1 MLVNHAGFRT
11 FQIVITF
18 GCNHA
23 SHVLAKMR
31 LVNGNNYYKKKNK
44 KKNSWSLV
52 IFTVSQDQKAKK
64 YPILIKGITVDID
77 PT

>member
-31 LVNGNNYYKKKNK
+31 LVNGNNYYKKKK
-44 KKNSWSLV
+44 KK
-52 IFTVSQDQKAKK
+52 KK
-64 YPILIKGITVDID
+64 TLGL
-77 PT
+77 

>member
-31 LVNGNNYYKKKNK
+31 LVNGNNYYKKKN
-44 KKNSWSLV
+44 SWSLV

-64 YPILIKGITVDID
+64 YPILIKEITVDID
-77 PT
+77 QHD

>member
-31 LVNGNNYYKKKNK
+31 LVNGNNYYKKKKK

-52 IFTVSQDQKAKK
+52 IFTVSQDQKAKN
-64 YPILIKGITVDID
+64 TQF
-77 PT
+77 